1 MRWIYI
7 INIINTIIFMEKL
20 LIFALVITTVFSV
33 FKILEMKYL
42 EKDMKPLKFVIRDAV
57 IVFVSSFA
65 TLSINSMFGG
75 NMQDFMNVITD
86 TKTLDAVNTQVFT
99 GEPGF

>member
-1 MRWIYI
+1 
-7 INIINTIIFMEKL
+7 MEKL
-20 LIFALVITTVFSV
+20 LVFALVITTVFSI

-65 TLSINSMFGG
+65 TLTVNSMFGG
-75 NMQDFMNVITD
+75 NVQDFMNVLTD
-86 TKTLDAVNTQVFT
+86 TKTLDSASTQVFT

>member
-1 MRWIYI
+1 
-7 INIINTIIFMEKL
+7 MEKL
-20 LIFALVITTVFSV
+20 LVFALVITTVFSV

-65 TLSINSMFGG
+65 TLTVNSMFGG
-75 NMQDFMNVITD
+75 NIQDFMNVLTD
-86 TKTLDAVNTQVFT
+86 TKAMDAASTQVFT

>member
-1 MRWIYI
+1 
-7 INIINTIIFMEKL
+7 MEKL
-20 LIFALVITTVFSV
+20 LVFALVITTVFGI

-65 TLSINSMFGG
+65 TLTVNSMFGG
-75 NMQDFMNVITD
+75 NVQDFMNVLTD
-86 TKTLDAVNTQVFT
+86 TKTLDAASTQVFT

>member
-1 MRWIYI
+1 
-7 INIINTIIFMEKL
+7 MEKL
-20 LIFALVITTVFSV
+20 LVFALVITTVFSI

-65 TLSINSMFGG
+65 TLTVNSMFGG
-75 NMQDFMNVITD
+75 NVQDFMNVLTD
-86 TKTLDAVNTQVFT
+86 TKTLDAASTQVFT

>member
-1 MRWIYI
+1 
-7 INIINTIIFMEKL
+7 MEKL
-20 LIFALVITTVFSV
+20 LVFALIITSVFSI

-57 IVFVSSFA
+57 IVFISSFA
-65 TLSINSMFGG
+65 TLTINSMFGG
-75 NMQDFMNVITD
+75 NIQDFMNILTD
-86 TKTLDAVNTQVFT
+86 TKTLDAASTQIFT

>member
-1 MRWIYI
+1 
-7 INIINTIIFMEKL
+7 MEKL
-20 LIFALVITTVFSV
+20 LVFALVITTVFSI

-65 TLSINSMFGG
+65 TLTINSMFGG
-75 NMQDFMNVITD
+75 NVQDFMNVLTD
-86 TKTLDAVNTQVFT
+86 TKTLDSASTQVFT

>member
-1 MRWIYI
+1 
-7 INIINTIIFMEKL
+7 MEKL
-20 LIFALVITTVFSV
+20 LVFALVITTVFSV

-57 IVFVSSFA
+57 IVFISSFA
-65 TLSINSMFGG
+65 TLTVNSMFGG
-75 NMQDFMNVITD
+75 NVQDFMNVLTD
-86 TKTLDAVNTQVFT
+86 TKTLDAASTQVFT